1 MGKEGNFCFIVEP
14 FASNVGAMDDMSFN
28 ANVLMSQHRIQMSS
42 RGTHL
47 ISSLMMMMSLFND
60 L

>member
-1 MGKEGNFCFIVEP
+1 MGKEGNFCFTVEP
-14 FASNVGAMDDMSFN
+14 FASTVGAMDDKSFN

-42 RGTHL
+42 RGTLL